1 MKRKMKS
8 KLRNLWIKYC
18 TKKCKTGEET
28 FGAPEL
34 ADRAENA
41 PEVEGTFLSDEL
53 EIENAANIEFQLAH
67 RIGKKET
74 GETRLVVVRFLRFP
88 ERELVLRR
96 VREVAD
102 DIEGLRGFSY
112 RDKRRKKTQKKKNN
126 NNSGHVLKKQER
138 RDRKIAFLANQ
149 NLINYLSMDILFP
162 SR

>member
-1 MKRKMKS
+1 MKS
-8 KLRNLWIKYC
+8 KLRNLLIKYC

-34 ADRAENA
+34 ADGAENT

-53 EIENAANIEFQLAH
+53 EMENAANIEFQRAH
-67 RIGKKET
+67 RIGKKKAE
-74 GETRLVVVRFLRFP
+74 ETRLVIVRFLRFP
-88 ERELVLRR
+88 ERELILRR
-96 VREVAD
+96 VRELAD

-112 RDKRRKKTQKKKNN
+112 RDKRRKKKQKKNNNN

-149 NLINYLSMDILFP
+149 NLINYLSMGILFP